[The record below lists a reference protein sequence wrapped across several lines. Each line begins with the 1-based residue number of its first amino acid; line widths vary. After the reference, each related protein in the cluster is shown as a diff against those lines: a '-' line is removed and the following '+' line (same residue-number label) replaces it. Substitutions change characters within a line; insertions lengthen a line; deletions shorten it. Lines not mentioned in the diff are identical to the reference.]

1 MVQMNPIQSILIP
14 EYLKKFQCLGSDCSD
29 TCCGGW
35 NVDINKSAFKLYK
48 ELIDNT
54 ESHPN
59 LLTKKINNNNPE
71 LYGTLHLENTMCPL
85 LDNNALC
92 TIHKENGE
100 KSLSNVCASYPK
112 ISNVINEVML
122 QQSALVSCPEIARL
136 ALLNKEGIGFIL
148 EIFPQNERILINNN
162 TNYNSANSD
171 LRVYFNK
178 IQCYIVDILQ
188 NRNLEIEDR
197 MIYLGLLIDNLS
209 KLQLSNTE
217 EQLELLFSEIN
228 ELIRQNEISGK
239 LSPKLSVQ
247 YNFITNIIIPEDL
260 SIIKNLK
267 FLRLIEEIKSKY
279 QSNFSLFESALEHFL
294 QNFHKKYSYIF
305 ENYLVNHV
313 YNLMFPFNGNYLFEE
328 YMKLTLNFVFVRFL
342 IISLFHERNGY
353 EEVEIIEL
361 IQSYSR
367 GLGQNEKAFNNIVK
381 AVKADGNNNLSFMFL
396 LLKITS

>member
-1 MVQMNPIQSILIP
+1 MNPIQSILIP